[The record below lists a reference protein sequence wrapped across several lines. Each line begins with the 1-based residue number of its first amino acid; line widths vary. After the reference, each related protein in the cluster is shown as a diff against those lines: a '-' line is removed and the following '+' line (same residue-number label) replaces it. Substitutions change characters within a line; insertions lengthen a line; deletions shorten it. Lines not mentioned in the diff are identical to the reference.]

1 MRLVLTAIG
10 ASGGGLE
17 GSGGSAAMNWVAMLT
32 GIGGAALL
40 AVGCNMIVPIGSEV
54 GGAFDLAGVA
64 SVMVF
69 LGLMD
74 GE

>member
-1 MRLVLTAIG
+1 
-10 ASGGGLE
+10 
-17 GSGGSAAMNWVAMLT
+17 MNWLAMVS
-32 GIGGAALL
+32 GIGGAAMLV
-40 AVGCNMIVPIGSEV
+40 VGCNMVFPIGSGI
-54 GGAFDLAGVA
+54 GGVCDLAGVA